1 MKKKNTT
8 RVSETDWERV
18 RNMRDED
25 IDFSDLPEVTPEM
38 FANAIVRKGFKPLPN
53 KQQITLRIDQD
64 VITFFR
70 EQGQGYQTKIN
81 QLLRAYMDAHKAA
94 R

>member
-1 MKKKNTT
+1 
-8 RVSETDWERV
+8 
-18 RNMRDED
+18 MRDED

>member
-1 MKKKNTT
+1 MKKKSTSLK
-8 RVSETDWERV
+8 SETDWERV
-18 RNMRDED
+18 RNMKDED
-25 IDFSDLPEVTPEM
+25 IDFSDIPRLTAKD
-38 FANAIVRKGFKPLPN
+38 FAKAIVRKGFKPIPS

-64 VITFFR
+64 VVSFFR

-81 QLLRAYMDAHKAA
+81 QLLRAYMEAHKAA

>member
-1 MKKKNTT
+1 MKKKTITNE
-8 RVSETDWERV
+8 SETDWERV

-25 IDFSDLPEVTPEM
+25 IDLSDLPEVTPEM
-38 FANAIVRKGFKPLPN
+38 FANAIVRKGFKPIPA
-53 KQQITLRIDQD
+53 KQQITLRIDKD
-64 VITFFR
+64 VVRFFR
-70 EQGQGYQTKIN
+70 DQGQGYQTRIN

>member
-1 MKKKNTT
+1 MKKKNSK
-8 RVSETDWERV
+8 VSETDWERV

-53 KQQITLRIDQD
+53 KLQITLRIDQD
-64 VITFFR
+64 VVSFFR

>member
-1 MKKKNTT
+1 MKKKSIT
-8 RVSETDWERV
+8 RTSETDWDRV
-18 RNMRDED
+18 QNMKDED
-25 IDFSDLPEVTPEM
+25 IDFFDIPRLTEKD
-38 FANAIVRKGFKPLPN
+38 FANAIVRKGLKSPPT

>member
-1 MKKKNTT
+1 MKKRNIT
-8 RVSETDWERV
+8 RQSETDWERV
-18 RNMRDED
+18 RKMRDED

-38 FANAIVRKGFKPLPN
+38 FANAIVRKGLKPIPV
-53 KQQITLRIDQD
+53 KQQITLRIDKD

-81 QLLRAYMDAHKAA
+81 QLLRAYMDAQKAA

>member
-1 MKKKNTT
+1 MRKKNISKE
-8 RVSETDWERV
+8 SETDWERV

-25 IDFSDLPEVTPEM
+25 IDFSDLPEVTPAM
-38 FANAIVRKGFKPLPN
+38 FANAIVRKGFKPLPA

-64 VITFFR
+64 VINFFR